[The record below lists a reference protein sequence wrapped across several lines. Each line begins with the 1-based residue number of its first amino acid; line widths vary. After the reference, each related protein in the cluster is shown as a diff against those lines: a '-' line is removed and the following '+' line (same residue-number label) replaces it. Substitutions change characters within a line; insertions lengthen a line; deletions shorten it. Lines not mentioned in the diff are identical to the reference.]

1 MNLYLGMMPGTSL
14 DGVDLALVDFFEKPN
29 LVASAFVPMPEDL
42 RANLAELLK
51 SGETSLQKLGEIDHH
66 LGVLYADCVN
76 DFLVKNQLEAS
87 QITAIGC
94 HGQTVWH
101 APQGNFPFTMQI
113 GDMNIVAAR
122 TGITTVGDFRRK
134 DMAMG
139 GQGAPL
145 VPAFHEAV
153 FARPNQFTV
162 VLNIGGISNISVLDP
177 KSETIGYD
185 VSVGNALMDSWIEKH
200 LGKRYDKNA
209 EWAKTGEVISELLAE
224 MLSEPFL
231 QLPPPKSTGRELFNL
246 AWLEKQFANLTA
258 KSPASSVAN
267 FKPEDIQYTLAE
279 FTAQS
284 ITRELSQW
292 KNEPNKVLL
301 VCGGG
306 ARNPLLMERFNVLLP
321 DWHVGTTNDYGVD
334 VDYVEAAAFAWLAFQ
349 RMENL
354 PSNMPSVT
362 GASQAV
368 SLGVIFP
375 K

>member
-1 MNLYLGMMPGTSL
+1 MNLYLGIMSGTSL
-14 DGVDLALVDFFEKPN
+14 DGVDLALVDFAGKPK
-29 LVASAFVPMPEDL
+29 LLASGFVPMPEDL
-42 RANLAELLK
+42 RTDLSALLK
-51 SGETSLQKLGEIDHH
+51 SGETSLQKLGEIDHR
-66 LGVLYADCVN
+66 LGVLYADCVTE
-76 DFLVKNQLEAS
+76 FLAKNQLEAS

-101 APQGNFPFTMQI
+101 SPQGTFPFTMQI
-113 GDMNIVAAR
+113 GDMNLVAAR
-122 TGITTVGDFRRK
+122 TGITTIGDFRRK
-134 DMAMG
+134 DMAVS

-177 KSETIGYD
+177 AAKTIGYD

-209 EWAKTGEVISELLAE
+209 EWAKTGEVLPDLLTA
-224 MLSEPFL
+224 MLAEPFL

-246 AWLEKQFANLTA
+246 AWLAKFLEKL
-258 KSPASSVAN
+258 PACKA
-267 FKPEDIQYTLAE
+267 EDVQRTLAE

-284 ITRELSQW
+284 MVNELQKWSD
-292 KNEPNKVLL
+292 KTNKVLL

-306 ARNPLLMERFNVLLP
+306 ARNPLLMTRFKTLLP
-321 DWHVGTTNDYGVD
+321 DWQVTTTNDYGID
-334 VDYVEAAAFAWLAFQ
+334 IDFVEAAAFAWLAYR

-362 GASQAV
+362 GAKQAV

>member
-1 MNLYLGMMPGTSL
+1 MNLYLGIMSGTSL

-29 LVASAFVPMPEDL
+29 LVASGFVPMPEDL

-113 GDMNIVAAR
+113 GDMNLVAAR

-145 VPAFHEAV
+145 VPAFHKAV

-200 LGKRYDKNA
+200 LDKRYDKNA

-306 ARNPLLMERFNVLLP
+306 VRNPLLMERFNVLLP

>member
-1 MNLYLGMMPGTSL
+1 MNLYLGMMSGTSL

-29 LVASAFVPMPEDL
+29 LVASGFVPMPEDL

-51 SGETSLQKLGEIDHH
+51 SGETSLQKLGEIDHR

-113 GDMNIVAAR
+113 GDMNLVAAR

-231 QLPPPKSTGRELFNL
+231 QLSPPKSTGRELFNL

>member
-1 MNLYLGMMPGTSL
+1 MNLYLGMMSGTSL

-29 LVASAFVPMPEDL
+29 LVASGFVPMPEDL

-51 SGETSLQKLGEIDHH
+51 SGETSLQKLGEIDHR
-66 LGVLYADCVN
+66 LGVLYADCVS

-113 GDMNIVAAR
+113 GDMNLVAAR

-231 QLPPPKSTGRELFNL
+231 QLSPPKSTGRELFNL

>member
-1 MNLYLGMMPGTSL
+1 MNLYLGIMSGTSL

-29 LVASAFVPMPEDL
+29 LVASGFVPMPEDL

-113 GDMNIVAAR
+113 GDMNLVVAR

-209 EWAKTGEVISELLAE
+209 EWAKTGEVISELLVE

>member
-1 MNLYLGMMPGTSL
+1 MNLYLGIMSGTSL

-29 LVASAFVPMPEDL
+29 LVASGFVPMPEDL
-42 RANLAELLK
+42 RSNLAELLK

-113 GDMNIVAAR
+113 GDMNLVAAR

-231 QLPPPKSTGRELFNL
+231 QLSPPKSTGRELFNL

-258 KSPASSVAN
+258 MTAYKV
-267 FKPEDIQYTLAE
+267 EDVQRTLAE

-284 ITRELSQW
+284 VSRELSQW

-321 DWHVGTTNDYGVD
+321 DWHVGTTNDYGVG
-334 VDYVEAAAFAWLAFQ
+334 VDYVEATAFAWLAFQ

-368 SLGVIFP
+368 SLGAIFP

>member
-1 MNLYLGMMPGTSL
+1 M
-14 DGVDLALVDFFEKPN
+14 
-29 LVASAFVPMPEDL
+29 
-42 RANLAELLK
+42 
-51 SGETSLQKLGEIDHH
+51 
-66 LGVLYADCVN
+66 
-76 DFLVKNQLEAS
+76 
-87 QITAIGC
+87 
-94 HGQTVWH
+94 
-101 APQGNFPFTMQI
+101 
-113 GDMNIVAAR
+113 
-122 TGITTVGDFRRK
+122 
-134 DMAMG
+134 
-139 GQGAPL
+139 
-145 VPAFHEAV
+145 
-153 FARPNQFTV
+153 
-162 VLNIGGISNISVLDP
+162 LNIGGISNISVLDP

-224 MLSEPFL
+224 MLNEPFL

-267 FKPEDIQYTLAE
+267 FKLEDIQYTLAE

-368 SLGVIFP
+368 SLGAIFP

>member
-1 MNLYLGMMPGTSL
+1 
-14 DGVDLALVDFFEKPN
+14 
-29 LVASAFVPMPEDL
+29 
-42 RANLAELLK
+42 
-51 SGETSLQKLGEIDHH
+51 
-66 LGVLYADCVN
+66 
-76 DFLVKNQLEAS
+76 
-87 QITAIGC
+87 
-94 HGQTVWH
+94 
-101 APQGNFPFTMQI
+101 MQI
-113 GDMNIVAAR
+113 GDMNLVAAR

-258 KSPASSVAN
+258 KSTAYKV
-267 FKPEDIQYTLAE
+267 EDVQRTLAE

-284 ITRELSQW
+284 VSRELSQW

>member
-1 MNLYLGMMPGTSL
+1 
-14 DGVDLALVDFFEKPN
+14 
-29 LVASAFVPMPEDL
+29 MPEDL

-113 GDMNIVAAR
+113 GDMNLVAAR